1 MRQPIINIGARHGEK
16 HSPVSGRAQFA
27 TIPRHLRHGSAT
39 PAGPVHNAPAP
50 RLRCPKCG
58 HKHCSALQSRKLYQ
72 CRHRF
77 QVSLTQGTIFASI
90 KLLLPIWMLA
100 IYLLTQSTPRAASS
114 FSLNL
119 LPWSTG
125 NRGCPPVFISSA
137 TPRST
142 GYIALPE
149 FSPGPFVRQAVR
161 LPAVACCFAWQ
172 FPHSVFCAGH

>member
-1 MRQPIINIGARHGEK
+1 MAKNKIQFQKGLSLPRFLATYGTEEQCHQALFTMRWPQG
-16 HSPVSGRAQFA
+16 F
-27 TIPRHLRHGSAT
+27 
-39 PAGPVHNAPAP
+39 
-50 RLRCPKCG
+50 RCPKCG
-58 HKHCSALQSRKLYQ
+58 HEHFYALQSRKLYQ

-114 FSLNL
+114 FSLYVVPL
-119 LPWSTG
+119 STG
-125 NRGCPPVFISSA
+125 DQRLPADFISSA

-149 FSPGPFVRQAVR
+149 FFPGPFVRQAVR
-161 LPAVACCFAWQ
+161 PPAVACCFAWQ

>member
-1 MRQPIINIGARHGEK
+1 MVKNT
-16 HSPVSGRAQFA
+16 AQFQGGLSLPRSPA
-27 TIPRHLRHGSAT
+27 TCGTEEQRRLALFTTLRPQGF
-39 PAGPVHNAPAP
+39 
-50 RLRCPKCG
+50 RCPKCG

-114 FSLNL
+114 FSLYVVPL
-119 LPWSTG
+119 STG
-125 NRGCPPVFISSA
+125 DQRLPADFISSA

>member
-1 MRQPIINIGARHGEK
+1 MVKNTAQFQGGW
-16 HSPVSGRAQFA
+16 AQFA
-27 TIPRHLRHGSAT
+27 TIPRHLRHGRAT

-58 HKHCSALQSRKLYQ
+58 HKHCSALQSRKLYR
-72 CRHRF
+72 CRHCRF
-77 QVSLTQGTIFASI
+77 QVSEPQDAIFASI

-100 IYLLTQSTPRAASS
+100 IYLLTQSTLRAASS
-114 FSLNL
+114 FSLYVVPL
-119 LPWSTG
+119 STG
-125 NRGCPPVFISSA
+125 DQRLPADFISSA

-161 LPAVACCFAWQ
+161 PPAVACCFSWQ

>member
-1 MRQPIINIGARHGEK
+1 MVKNTVQFQGGLSLPRSPATCGTEAQRRLTLFTMRRPQG
-16 HSPVSGRAQFA
+16 F
-27 TIPRHLRHGSAT
+27 
-39 PAGPVHNAPAP
+39 
-50 RLRCPKCG
+50 RCPKCG

-77 QVSLTQGTIFASI
+77 QVSLTQGAIFASI
-90 KLLLPIWMLA
+90 KLFLPIWMLA
-100 IYLLTQSTPRAASS
+100 IYLLTQSTLRASSS
-114 FSLNL
+114 FSLYVVPL
-119 LPWSTG
+119 STG
-125 NRGCPPVFISSA
+125 DQRLPADFISSA

-172 FPHSVFCAGH
+172 FPHSAFCAGH

>member
-1 MRQPIINIGARHGEK
+1 MAKNKIQFQEGLSLPRFLATYGTEEQCQQVLFKMRWPQG
-16 HSPVSGRAQFA
+16 F
-27 TIPRHLRHGSAT
+27 
-39 PAGPVHNAPAP
+39 
-50 RLRCPKCG
+50 RCPKCG
-58 HKHCSALQSRKLYQ
+58 HEHCYALQSRKLYQ

-77 QVSLTQGTIFASI
+77 QVSLTQGAIFASI

-100 IYLLTQSTPRAASS
+100 IYLVTQSTPRAASS

-142 GYIALPE
+142 GYIALPG
-149 FSPGPFVRQAVR
+149 FFPWPFVRQAVR
-161 LPAVACCFAWQ
+161 PPAVVCCCAWQ
-172 FPHSVFCAGH
+172 WPHTAFCAGH

>member
-1 MRQPIINIGARHGEK
+1 MVKNT
-16 HSPVSGRAQFA
+16 AQFQGGLSLPRSPA
-27 TIPRHLRHGSAT
+27 TCGTEEQRRLALFAMLRPQGF
-39 PAGPVHNAPAP
+39 
-50 RLRCPKCG
+50 RCPKCG

-77 QVSLTQGTIFASI
+77 QVSLTQGAIFASI

-100 IYLLTQSTPRAASS
+100 IYLVTPSTPRAASS
-114 FSLNL
+114 FSLYVVPL
-119 LPWSTG
+119 STG
-125 NRGCPPVFISSA
+125 DQRLPADFISSA

-149 FSPGPFVRQAVR
+149 FFPGPFVRQAVR
-161 LPAVACCFAWQ
+161 PPAVAWCFAWQ

>member
-1 MRQPIINIGARHGEK
+1 MVKNT
-16 HSPVSGRAQFA
+16 AQFQGGLSLPRSPA
-27 TIPRHLRHGSAT
+27 TCGTEEQRRLALFAMLRPQGF
-39 PAGPVHNAPAP
+39 
-50 RLRCPKCG
+50 RCPKCG
-58 HKHCSALQSRKLYQ
+58 PKHCSALQSRKLYQ

-100 IYLLTQSTPRAASS
+100 IYLVTQSTPRAASS

-142 GYIALPE
+142 GYIGLPE

-161 LPAVACCFAWQ
+161 PPAVACCFAWQ